1 MKTKFY
7 LQGKKITKKKAMEL
21 ISSKQLKEAQQAFL
35 EDPHEH
41 LSWYTKEGM
50 LVVEFGF

>member
-7 LQGKKITKKKAMEL
+7 LQDKKISKKKAMEL
-21 ISSKQLKEAQQAFL
+21 ISNKQLKEAQQAFL
-35 EDPHEH
+35 EDPFEH
-41 LSWYTKEGM
+41 QSWYTKEGI